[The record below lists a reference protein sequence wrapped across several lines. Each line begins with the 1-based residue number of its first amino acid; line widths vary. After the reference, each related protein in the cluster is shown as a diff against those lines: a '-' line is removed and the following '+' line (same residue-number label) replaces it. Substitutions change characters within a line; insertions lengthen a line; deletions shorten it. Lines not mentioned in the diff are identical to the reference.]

1 MAGQATN
8 LAAFSPDPTVVSEC
22 ITFAACC
29 AAVPGMFTGADTEQ
43 PEPTNFTT
51 SLLNLLGADVN
62 TPTNKIAITELRD
75 FENWIHGMSVYEGDT
90 QDPAGNDQ
98 YWRYATLVELGDAK
112 MAWRYARL
120 HCLLPAEVPGE
131 NSGAQAGQG
140 TPQLASDPSIRA
152 MADHVKALAESTSAM
167 VASSAK
173 DPSAVPLS
181 ETVSQTNTAVAR
193 KLNKQEVMQ
202 AYGRYILQFGSGK
215 KPNEDEEPTV
225 DQLSGIRFLLD
236 NDEPPFVDFAVF
248 KPHGHRHAKK
258 QKFAGTVFN
267 PQGEL
272 VHIEIAGPPTFQQ
285 FKASLLVLQNSLI
298 MLGAV
303 DLGNLTDYIRLLER
317 YHQMYGDAMY
327 ALIYQTD
334 YRARSEHMARLHRE
348 AYTEY
353 QAALLQCN
361 GILPPQ
367 WP

>member
-1 MAGQATN
+1 
-8 LAAFSPDPTVVSEC
+8 
-22 ITFAACC
+22 
-29 AAVPGMFTGADTEQ
+29 
-43 PEPTNFTT
+43 
-51 SLLNLLGADVN
+51 
-62 TPTNKIAITELRD
+62 
-75 FENWIHGMSVYEGDT
+75 MSVYEGDT

-120 HCLLPAEVPGE
+120 HCLVPAEEPGE

-298 MLGAV
+298 
-303 DLGNLTDYIRLLER
+303 
-317 YHQMYGDAMY
+317 
-327 ALIYQTD
+327 
-334 YRARSEHMARLHRE
+334 
-348 AYTEY
+348 
-353 QAALLQCN
+353 C
-361 GILPPQ
+361 
-367 WP
+367 